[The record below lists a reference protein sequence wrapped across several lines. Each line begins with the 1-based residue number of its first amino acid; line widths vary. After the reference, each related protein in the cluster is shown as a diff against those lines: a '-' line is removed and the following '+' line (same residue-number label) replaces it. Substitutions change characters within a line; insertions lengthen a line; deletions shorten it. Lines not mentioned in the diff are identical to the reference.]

1 MGKNSLALARNL
13 LLAGY
18 LVFPAS
24 SLLANETPAQQPVTN
39 QAAVDFREAIKQHL
53 RVLYKV
59 TINGGASNHI
69 EETDGYS
76 LTCGIIDELT
86 DKLMNEAFPD
96 GNKWIQDVVPVIEFK
111 KLEGRFQSEE
121 AKKYH
126 VILFDPELS
135 TLLILDGK
143 TRDENRQRI
152 YDHLQEKTN
161 MLLSTAVEQ
170 AKEQGYRF
178 EKRPAAEAAKYTCT
192 PS

>member
-152 YDHLQEKTN
+152 YDHLKEKTN

>member
-126 VILFDPELS
+126 VILFDPEYQ

>member
-1 MGKNSLALARNL
+1 MPATWF
-13 LLAGY
+13 
-18 LVFPAS
+18 FPRP
-24 SLLANETPAQQPVTN
+24 LLANETPAQQPVTN

-111 KLEGRFQSEE
+111 NWKDDFK
-121 AKKYH
+121 A
-126 VILFDPELS
+126 
-135 TLLILDGK
+135 
-143 TRDENRQRI
+143 
-152 YDHLQEKTN
+152 
-161 MLLSTAVEQ
+161 
-170 AKEQGYRF
+170 
-178 EKRPAAEAAKYTCT
+178 KRPKVPRHTF
-192 PS
+192 

>member
-126 VILFDPELS
+126 VILFDPEYQ

-152 YDHLQEKTN
+152 YDHLKEKTN

>member
-1 MGKNSLALARNL
+1 MGTISLTLARNL
-13 LLAGY
+13 FLAGY
-18 LVFPAS
+18 FVFPTS
-24 SLLANETPAQQPVTN
+24 SLLADETPAQQPVAN
-39 QAAVDFREAIKQHL
+39 QAEVDFREAIKQHL
-53 RVLYKV
+53 LVLYKV
-59 TINGGASNHI
+59 SINGGASNNI
-69 EETDGYS
+69 EEKGGYS
-76 LTCGIIDELT
+76 LTCEIIDELT
-86 DKLMNEAFPD
+86 DRFMNEAFPD
-96 GNKWIQDVVPVIEFK
+96 GNKWIQDVVPIIEFG

-126 VILFDPELS
+126 VILFDPEYP

-152 YDHLQEKTN
+152 YDHLKEKTN

>member
-126 VILFDPELS
+126 VILFDPEYQ

-152 YDHLQEKTN
+152 YDHLKEKTN

-192 PS
+192 QS

>member
-126 VILFDPELS
+126 VILFDPEYP

-152 YDHLQEKTN
+152 YDHLKEKTN